1 VGTDAEKSDKGNSMN
16 LIQSKNFTATTNA
29 CKLCMPLGASLF
41 FKGIES
47 GISLLHGSQGCS
59 TYIRRYLISHFREPV
74 DIASSNFSEDT
85 AIFGGGANLKKAMD
99 NIRRQYN
106 PGLIGVASTCLSET
120 IGDDVPQIIK
130 KYIDEHKDE
139 DLPRIVYVSTPSYA
153 GTHAYGFH
161 RAVKATVESFFSN
174 DIKPFAGLIS
184 QDRQAMVNLLPGMA
198 SPADL
203 RYLKRIMYEFGINTI
218 MLPDYSESLDG
229 GLWRKFEPMQ
239 GGGTRLEDIAHMK
252 KAETSLELGRVLSF
266 QDSAGH
272 LLEKEQKV
280 GRHSLGLP
288 IGVKET
294 DRFFAV
300 LEEISGRKTP
310 DFFLKERE
318 RLVDS
323 YVDGHKYV
331 SHMRAV
337 VHGEEDLVVGL
348 VSFLR
353 EIGIIPVLAASGGQ
367 SKFFMEAIKQV
378 APDAERIGINVREGA
393 DFMEIEEEAKNL
405 SPDIIIG
412 SSKGYGMARRLNIPM
427 VRVGFP
433 IHDRMGGSRV
443 LHLGYRGAQQLFD
456 NIVNNLLEHKQDA
469 SETGYAY
476 M

>member
-1 VGTDAEKSDKGNSMN
+1 MMN

-74 DIASSNFSEDT
+74 DIASSNFSEDS
-85 AIFGGGANLKKAMD
+85 AIFGGGANLKKALD
-99 NIRRQYN
+99 NIRKQYQ

-120 IGDDVPQIIK
+120 IGDDVPQLIK
-130 KYIDEHKDE
+130 KYIEEHKDE
-139 DLPRIVYVSTPSYA
+139 DLPRIVHVSTPSYA
-153 GTHAYGFH
+153 GTHAEGFH
-161 RAVKATVESFFSN
+161 RAVKSTVENFFVN
-174 DIKPFAGLIS
+174 DQRPFTGLVS
-184 QDRQAMVNLLPGMA
+184 QKRQTTVNLLPGMA

-203 RYLKRIMYEFGINTI
+203 RYLKRIMSAFGINAI
-218 MLPDYSESLDG
+218 ILPDYSESLDG
-229 GLWRKFEPMQ
+229 GLWRKFETMQ

-252 KAETSLELGRVLSF
+252 KAEISLELGRVLSF
-266 QDSAGH
+266 QDSSGQ
-272 LLEKEQKV
+272 LLKKDQKV
-280 GRHSLGLP
+280 DLKPLGLP

-294 DRFFAV
+294 DRFFAA

-310 DFFLKERE
+310 EIFLKERE
-318 RLVDS
+318 RLIDS

-331 SHMRAV
+331 SRIKSV
-337 VHGEEDLVVGL
+337 VYGEEDLVVGL

-378 APDAERIGINVREGA
+378 APDAEKIGISVREGA
-393 DFMEIEEEAKNL
+393 DFMEMEEEAKAL
-405 SPDIIIG
+405 SPDIVIG
-412 SSKGYGMARRLNIPM
+412 SSKGYGMARRLTVPI

-443 LHLGYRGAQQLFD
+443 LHFGYRGAQQLFD
-456 NIVNNLLEHKQDA
+456 NIVNSLLEHKQGA

>member
-1 VGTDAEKSDKGNSMN
+1 MGIDAAKDSRSVKMN
-16 LIQSKNFTATTNA
+16 NLQSKNFTATTNA

-85 AIFGGGANLKKAMD
+85 AIFGGGANLKKALD
-99 NIRRQYN
+99 NIIKQYR

-120 IGDDVPQIIK
+120 IGDDVPMLIR
-130 KYIDEHKDE
+130 KYIEEHKNE
-139 DLPRIVYVSTPSYA
+139 ILPRIVHVSTPSYS
-153 GTHAYGFH
+153 GTHAEGFH
-161 RAVKATVESFFSN
+161 RAVKATVENFLNHSQ
-174 DIKPFAGLIS
+174 KPFSGMIRKDAKGLI
-184 QDRQAMVNLLPGMA
+184 NLFPGMV

-203 RYLKRIMYEFGINTI
+203 RYLKQIMSGFGLSHV

-229 GLWRKFEPMQ
+229 GLWSEFEIIQ
-239 GGGTRLEDIAHMK
+239 GGGARLDEISSIRSAM
-252 KAETSLELGRVLSF
+252 ATLELGRVLSF
-266 QDSAGH
+266 GESAGH
-272 LLEKEQKV
+272 SLEKEHNIKL
-280 GRHSLGLP
+280 HSLGLP

-294 DRFFAV
+294 DMLFSV
-300 LEEISGRKTP
+300 LEKISGEKTP
-310 DFFLKERE
+310 DTFKKERD
-318 RLVDS
+318 RLIDS

-331 SHMRAV
+331 SQIKAV
-337 VHGEEDLVVGL
+337 VYGEEDLVVGL

-353 EIGIIPVLAASGGQ
+353 EIGIIPVLAGSGGQ
-367 SKFFMEAIKQV
+367 SKNFKEAINQV
-378 APDAERIGINVREGA
+378 APDAERLGMHVREGV
-393 DFMEIEEEAKNL
+393 DFMEIEEAAKAL
-405 SPDIIIG
+405 SPDIVIG
-412 SSKGYGMARRLNIPM
+412 NSKGYGMARRLKIPL

-433 IHDRMGGSRV
+433 IHDRLGGPRV

-456 NIVNNLLEHKQDA
+456 RIVNSLLENSQDT

>member
-1 VGTDAEKSDKGNSMN
+1 MDI
-16 LIQSKNFTATTNA
+16 IQSKNFTATTNA

-85 AIFGGGANLKKAMD
+85 AIFGGGANLKKALD
-99 NIRRQYN
+99 NIRRQYK

-120 IGDDVPQIIK
+120 IGDDVPHLIK
-130 KYIDEHKDE
+130 KYIEEHRDE

-153 GTHAYGFH
+153 GTHADGFH
-161 RAVKATVESFFSN
+161 RAVKSTVENYLNYKQTHFIGIVSQKKK
-174 DIKPFAGLIS
+174 KPTI
-184 QDRQAMVNLLPGMA
+184 NLFPGMA

-203 RYLKRIMYEFGINTI
+203 RYLKRIMSGFGLNTI

-229 GLWRKFEPMQ
+229 GLWRKFETMQ
-239 GGGTRLEDIAHMK
+239 AGGTKLEDIAGM
-252 KAETSLELGRVLSF
+252 ERSEVSLELGRVLSF

-272 LLEKEQKV
+272 FLERERNA
-280 GRHSLGLP
+280 GLHSLGLP

-294 DRFFAV
+294 DRLFEA
-300 LEEISGRKTP
+300 LEDISGRKTP
-310 DFFLKERE
+310 DIFLKERE

-331 SHMRAV
+331 SQVRAV
-337 VHGEEDLVVGL
+337 VYGEEDLVAGL

-353 EIGIIPVLAASGGQ
+353 EIGIVPVLAASGGQ
-367 SKFFMEAIKQV
+367 SRFFREAIRQV
-378 APDAERIGINVREGA
+378 APDAEKLGINVREGA
-393 DFMEIEEEAKNL
+393 DFIAIEEEAKSL
-405 SPDIIIG
+405 SPDIVIG

-433 IHDRMGGSRV
+433 IHDRMGASRV

-456 NIVNNLLEHKQDA
+456 NIVNSLLEHKQDV
-469 SETGYAY
+469 SEAGYAY